1 MSRCFKSVEGS
12 SEKYSAPSVSVVVL
26 EVESVLCQSMNF
38 GQNGGAGSDLLGDDI
53 IDGGEF

>member
-1 MSRCFKSVEGS
+1 MGRYSKPVEGGR
-12 SEKYSAPSVSVVVL
+12 KNYSAPSVSVVLL

-38 GQNGGAGSDLLGDDI
+38 GQNGGAGSDLFDDDI